1 MVRYCLYV
9 DHPLANKPDHS
20 NAIIVTSLS
29 FTTLNVSEILVLV
42 IVLYLAGLWCDRQT
56 DMFNINTDDVRK
68 TFNSSLT
75 YILYIL
81 FTKARWL
88 KIKVAWVNGIMY
100 MIWFVCKWMVYIE
113 AVAHHVRNNSLS
125 YIRYS
130 NLYFVSYLPGAGLT

>member
-100 MIWFVCKWMVYIE
+100 ETAYVSIWNKCEAIPDHYGNSNWHKWPFYFLKYI
-113 AVAHHVRNNSLS
+113 HT
-125 YIRYS
+125 
-130 NLYFVSYLPGAGLT
+130 PG